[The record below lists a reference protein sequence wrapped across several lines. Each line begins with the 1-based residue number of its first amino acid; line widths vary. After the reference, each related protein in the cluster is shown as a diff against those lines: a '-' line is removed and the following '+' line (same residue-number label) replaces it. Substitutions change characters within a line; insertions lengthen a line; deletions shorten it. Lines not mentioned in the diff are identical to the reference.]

1 MNKIKRTT
9 IYDISQRSGY
19 SVATVSRVLNG
30 STYPVKAETRE
41 NIQKIAKEMHYVP
54 NSFGKILKTQ
64 QNRDI
69 GIIVPNLS
77 NSYYPTLLQ
86 GIYDYTLSAGYNPIL
101 YNSYRRPELEEKNI
115 QLLMQKQ
122 AQGFIIASINPDSSI
137 IQNAVNYGYRIVT
150 IEQDI
155 PVQCTKIL
163 FNFKAGA
170 YKATQCLLDHGHRAI
185 GFIGAPLNRTSR
197 IEMLKGY
204 QECLENA
211 GLEIRSD
218 YIRLGNREEDQE
230 EIYEFEN
237 GIRMAKCFAKMKD
250 RPTGYVCLNDMTA
263 LGAIKGFSASG
274 LQVPQDVSVIGFDNI
289 PFAKMSTPEL
299 TTVDQCIY
307 GMGTMA
313 AQFLIDNIQDPTK
326 PQVSITLEPTIIL
339 RNSVR
344 SL

>member
-1 MNKIKRTT
+1 M
-9 IYDISQRSGY
+9 SQ
-19 SVATVSRVLNG
+19 TVS
-30 STYPVKAETRE
+30 E
-41 NIQKIAKEMHYVP
+41 
-54 NSFGKILKTQ
+54 KILKTQ

-101 YNSYRRPELEEKNI
+101 YNSYRRPGIGGENI

-122 AQGFIIASINPDSSI
+122 AQVFYHCKHQPRFIHNSKCRQLWRIGSI
-137 IQNAVNYGYRIVT
+137 T

-263 LGAIKGFSASG
+263 LGAIKGFAASG

-299 TTVDQCIY
+299 TTVDQCID

-313 AQFLIDNIQDPTK
+313 AQFLIDNIQDPANAGFHHIGTYNHFTK
-326 PQVSITLEPTIIL
+326 FCTITLALSSHGAYCLISTVIKMLEMIISSPRIADAFPNDC
-339 RNSVR
+339 RNK
-344 SL
+344 